1 METTSPLTGQTALVC
16 GSTQGIGQAIAAQ
29 LARMGASVVLMARN
43 AQALEAVRAELP
55 QLPGQTHQMLTAD
68 FADPATVDAAVR
80 GWLAA
85 HEGPIHILI
94 NNTGGPPGGPILDAS
109 VDDFFSAYRMHLAC
123 SHLLVQAL
131 APGMRDARYGRIVN
145 IISTSVRIPISGLG
159 VSNTTRG
166 AMASWAKTLANELA
180 PWGITVNSI
189 LPGFTRTERL
199 QSLIRSRAAASG
211 RSEAQI
217 EEEMQRS
224 IPAGRFGS
232 AAEIAEAACF
242 LASPAASYITGVSL
256 PVDGGRTGS
265 I

>member
-1 METTSPLTGQTALVC
+1 METTSPLKGQTALVC
-16 GSTQGIGQAIAAQ
+16 GSTQGIGLAIASQ

-43 AQALEAVRAELP
+43 AEALEAVRSALP
-55 QLPGQTHQMLTAD
+55 QQPGQLHSTLAAD
-68 FADPATVDAAVR
+68 FSDPAAVDAAVR
-80 GWLAA
+80 GWLARQG
-85 HEGPIHILI
+85 GPVHILI
-94 NNTGGPPGGPILDAS
+94 NNTGGPPGGPVLEAS
-109 VDDFFSAYRMHLAC
+109 VDDFFSAYRMHLAS

-131 APGMRDARYGRIVN
+131 APGMREAGYGRIVN
-145 IISTSVRIPISGLG
+145 IISTSVRIPITGLG

-180 PWGITVNSI
+180 PWGITVNNI

-211 RSEAQI
+211 QSEAQV
-217 EEEMQRS
+217 EAEMQRS